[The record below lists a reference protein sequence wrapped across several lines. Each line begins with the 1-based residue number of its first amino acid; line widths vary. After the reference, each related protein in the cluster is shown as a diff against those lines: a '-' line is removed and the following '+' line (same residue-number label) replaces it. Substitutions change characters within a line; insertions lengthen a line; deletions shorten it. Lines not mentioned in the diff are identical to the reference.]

1 MVAIKVDLNWKHN
14 GHRSCVCV
22 ALSHEIRTPVN
33 TLNYLSPKSRQQ
45 QIHRIISHYY
55 TAALIHTPGPA
66 TSPPSSQTHT
76 SSGETRRWHEKHRVE
91 MQAAPRNLSM
101 MNYHRHQSS
110 LIWRFHCR
118 LRDGPRE
125 FMFALIYGIMLRS
138 DRHHQNGTKPQRLRE
153 SAREKSLQLPT
164 VNFLRKIPEKLFYH
178 LRWYQV
184 DSHDSC
190 CGMWQRC
197 LHMIHRRDDPFTFFF
212 FVPQNGFTI
221 VLEKSRQGPH
231 EATWFFCFSVL

>member
-1 MVAIKVDLNWKHN
+1 
-14 GHRSCVCV
+14 
-22 ALSHEIRTPVN
+22 
-33 TLNYLSPKSRQQ
+33 
-45 QIHRIISHYY
+45 
-55 TAALIHTPGPA
+55 
-66 TSPPSSQTHT
+66 
-76 SSGETRRWHEKHRVE
+76 

-125 FMFALIYGIMLRS
+125 FLFALIYGIMLRS

-184 DSHDSC
+184 DSHDSS

-231 EATWFFCFSVL
+231 EATWFFVSAFCNSNIHLKNAAAKENGRNCSMMPMVFFLFFYWYFSSSEPTKKELKVEKKENFGITKFLGRLAKWNFSRSRIIHRSWLSLVKARIQL